1 MDQGKRA
8 LEISRNESERQV
20 ASAPTSPEVRTLND
34 LELVLCG
41 GGEAI
46 ITWPG

>member
-8 LEISRNESERQV
+8 LEISRNESEQQ
-20 ASAPTSPEVRTLND
+20 AAPAPSSPEVRTLND

-41 GGEAI
+41 GGDGSVA
-46 ITWPG
+46 WPG